1 MSEACLRR
9 ERVTTRPTAVPSQ
22 RRNWSIAAIRSTS
35 TAAPTSA
42 RSLRRHASSQ
52 HADVMAEVLELMEYE
67 LQIRVYDGHPGPAV
81 GVAPTV
87 ARNSSRVGR
96 RWNH

>member
-1 MSEACLRR
+1 
-9 ERVTTRPTAVPSQ
+9 
-22 RRNWSIAAIRSTS
+22 
-35 TAAPTSA
+35 
-42 RSLRRHASSQ
+42 
-52 HADVMAEVLELMEYE
+52 MAEVLELMEYE

-96 RWNH
+96 RWNHPVAVA